1 MNERDSEALNA
12 MLLGAGHV
20 PVSSENDADL
30 LIFNTCSVR
39 EQAERK
45 AIGKIG
51 IIKRLKRKRPEIF
64 IGVMGCMAQRLGE
77 KLIKDIPHIDFV
89 VGTDQLH
96 CIPEIIDEE
105 IKKRHKDVRTDTNN
119 KISSDMSSHNISIG
133 ENRVSAY
140 IAIMRGC
147 NRFCSYCIVP
157 YVRGREKSRPSDEIV
172 REAKE
177 LTKLGVKEINL
188 LGQNVAAY
196 GMDGKAPPPPQNFSP
211 FAELLDKLSQ
221 INDLKRIRFISP
233 HPAYF
238 NDALIEKIAEKSKIC
253 NNIHLPLQSGSDRIL
268 KAMNRP
274 YTSKKY
280 LEIIRKLRNLAPDI
294 TFSTDIIV
302 GFPGESEEDFKA
314 TEKIMRE
321 VGYNNAYIFKYSS
334 REGTKAHDL
343 EDDVPQKIK
352 DERNQIL
359 LKILSERNSNANKKL
374 IDKKVEV
381 LIEGRSKRAPE
392 RMSGKTEHGR
402 TVIFHEGEK
411 LNPGKIISVTIEKSS
426 ASSLY
431 AESL

>member
-119 KISSDMSSHNISIG
+119 KISSEMSSHNISIG

-321 VGYNNAYIFKYSS
+321 DRK
-334 REGTKAHDL
+334 
-343 EDDVPQKIK
+343 
-352 DERNQIL
+352 
-359 LKILSERNSNANKKL
+359 
-374 IDKKVEV
+374 
-381 LIEGRSKRAPE
+381 
-392 RMSGKTEHGR
+392 
-402 TVIFHEGEK
+402 
-411 LNPGKIISVTIEKSS
+411 SVV
-426 ASSLY
+426 
-431 AESL
+431 